1 MMWKMSNK
9 KRKMAFLTA
18 LIGSLMAGSSVGA
31 ANLMATIPSD
41 YANSQMGGVTGSR
54 VTTKVDAAPVVG
66 AVKNLNR
73 DPATFSVMLDG
84 ESKIFLRQYVYGV
97 TDLKGS
103 ILMDADGDW
112 ASGANPTG
120 VIKAVPNAHAV
131 TGFGN
136 TIYATGYDQGQVG
149 IAHIVDNQ
157 IAEDTT
163 KTVDLKKDIK
173 EKTGDIDAKAYDTYT
188 DTNGSIQTTTVH
200 GEGLLVKDGYLYVA
214 ASVNLKGGYDNYDN
228 GYLMQYKINSD
239 GGLSY
244 NGYARIGKNT
254 DQVKLNNYN
263 HLILS
268 TSIGGYQNYG
278 FGNKETSLD
287 YVNINGNNIGNL
299 HDKKSIILP
308 EQVKNDGYDFRD
320 MKVLP
325 DGTVYVM
332 KYTLSDVGGDNK
344 SGFTGRVYQ
353 TTMANLMS
361 KNPDDWN
368 IVLAGT
374 VGEDGGWFGRL
385 NAEYYTKR
393 LWVEW
398 GNNLYVYEDGDTK
411 PTHQWETK
419 DFSTDK
425 QFYQFNSVTM
435 LPTDQVWGSLAKLT
449 TYRPEGF
456 TASSETKITLENADA
471 KIGTVTRKAG
481 ITGTSADQTAFS
493 DVISDDGTY
502 SFTKDEV
509 LSINLGKEGDH
520 ATNAAA
526 VIQAKDGKDITID
539 ASGHTL
545 QLASKNYIASPV
557 GIYAGNGKNV
567 TITADKVDVV
577 TSGYSSGNSLTN
589 AIWNDGGKNTAS
601 QITVNGDVNISMSD
615 GYGGN
620 GVAIQ
625 KSFRWGENSQESKAS
640 SAITIHGNLKIAGED
655 SATWGIPVNQ
665 ENVLSRFNNAGI
677 LTNIEKSKVTV
688 TGDVDMAVYGN
699 GITTNAVG
707 SEVSIGGGHITVPQ
721 GTKYGYYTLGAYA
734 GTINVNMNKA
744 GSAAGTHDVQ
754 LDGDVF
760 ALKSTGTIN
769 LRLATKNSY
778 LHGIIDNGG
787 KVNMWLQNGAVWTNE
802 AKNTRYKQDDE
813 DVGNNEVSRVTYLH
827 GGTKSG
833 TGDTAGVIIQTANSK
848 SLTIDKFSGAAKVLY
863 SHDSTTPT
871 KILGGDVN
879 IGSAIR
885 GSEIVLRTDYDDN
898 MQSDAVKNQVLNALA
913 EKLYYKNAVNGE
925 TFLSGKVEIAE
936 GLTASS
942 VAKYTG
948 NIAFNQTNGQGSFA
962 GSGETPEPPAEQSKT
977 LFTSS
982 MTGGDDKEYKDDHV
996 WQDQVYTFTKDKT
1009 TVQVEGGAAVDAVK
1023 DVTIT
1028 ADGNELDLT
1037 GGEAGIRAAAGKTV
1051 DITAGTLKV
1060 NGRTGIDAAGTVT
1073 LKGKSEITG
1082 TEKAVNVQKGGS
1094 VTLGTSTIS
1103 GDVENS
1109 GHLTLDAV
1117 TTVSGSIANAGVL
1130 AVNGE
1135 THAKDLTTTGTMT
1148 VGTDGVLAAD
1158 NINVN
1163 GGTFT
1168 ANGSVSSTV
1177 KADKGGKAIL
1187 KGKKTVLKGLV
1198 SGDHSNIEAT
1208 LSGKDSAL
1216 NGSLDGAGSVTL
1228 SLADQA
1234 NWTGNAD
1241 GNGAYAVTVGKDSTW
1256 TGSSAG
1262 NNTSLTLGGTWN
1274 NRGTSSLKQM
1284 AGNGGVIDMTDAK
1297 AGTVTIQNYGGSST
1311 YIYKHD
1317 TTKPADA
1324 NSGYAILGGD
1334 VKISHADKGS
1344 EITLLTDRTGLDFAS
1359 TKADGK
1365 NLISGTLNALAGK
1378 LYYTGYADGNL
1389 SGTVKIAEGLTASS
1403 ASLRSETITFSTAD
1417 TGTKKAGQGFYDYTP
1432 ATDEKPHE
1440 TGPIVK
1446 SENIDETRVGDVNG
1460 IVSINVTEAQDSVAS
1475 SAPSAMYVAG
1485 DAVSP
1490 LVVDLQGHTLK
1501 LNANNQTAN
1510 YVSTVYVDDNKSMEI
1525 KDSKGNGVLKVSAG
1539 LDADGNTDTK
1549 AKYVYGI
1556 RVGEGGSL
1564 TADTD
1569 VEIDGVKSNSSSRA
1583 FGVYAYSEGNVVFEK
1598 DLTIKNVQTANKVGP
1613 YTAGIYAD
1621 ASSSAKSPINI
1632 TVKGNL
1638 NIENVL
1644 GSAIR
1649 ALNTSTISTAGATIK
1664 AADMSNGTDKSQY
1677 YALQANK
1684 GTINLNTGEG
1694 ITAGVLDV
1702 TGDMKVTDNKASVIN
1717 VNMTKGSQWTGA
1729 VSNISSST
1737 YNAPAGQFNL
1747 TMAEGSAW
1755 KHETGRS
1762 ADTLNTTF
1770 AGSNVSKLDGSGVIY
1785 QNSDKGI
1792 TVYNYSGDTTVVY
1805 GHDASDPLIINGGDF
1820 TIKAAAAGSKIT
1832 LVTDSQGIT
1841 GGFEA
1846 SDTAAEKNHVKEVLN
1861 KLANKLFYTGYKDA
1875 TLFGVVKIADGLT
1888 ASSVKASGDVTFSDG
1903 TNGTKKKGQGFYA
1916 YTPEQEKPN
1925 YKTGAITK
1933 SEDISLSR
1941 ELDESGVAHVSVTE
1955 SNAGGDKFAS
1965 ALYAGEST
1973 SPSSPMTVKM
1983 SGKGL
1988 ALNVAQSSGQA
1999 AAIYAGANT
2008 YIKVVNPSADQK
2020 LAITANNTDTRGAHG
2035 IYADG
2040 NAHLNISGPV
2050 EITDIV
2056 TKGDAATGINIQG
2069 KQSEITI
2076 DGPLTISNVKGLKE
2090 RGAGMNASGIQVTGD
2105 SSTVT
2110 VSGPVDISGVR
2121 GSGIKLAGKDTKVS
2135 VGGGTIT
2142 AAEDSD
2148 HSHNFYAVRVDK
2160 GTLDINMKDG
2170 AAGDTTTKITG
2181 DMYATG
2187 QYGKKVVE
2195 YTGGELID
2203 WKDAGILN
2211 VALTDKDSFW
2221 KGVAAYDQYND
2232 NYGTGGNTAHDIGQF
2247 NLYLQN
2253 GATWTNEQQSHV
2265 TTTTIASKNPVWEGS
2280 TLATLH
2286 GGKDADHAGLI
2297 YQKDNNPISVVNYS
2311 GHTTVFYEHDAA
2323 DPTKIIGGNFN
2334 ITNAA
2339 EGSAITFITDN
2350 KGITSGFADDDSAD
2364 AKDKVANVLN
2374 NLAGK
2379 LFYKNYTDG
2388 HLSGVVKIAEGL
2400 TASSRA
2406 LKTGDISFST
2416 DATGTKTP
2424 GQGYYEY
2431 KTSKPGSQTAKE
2443 FTAAITGDASVDTA
2457 YADKGVLK
2465 DDGTYVFTADSTT
2478 ITPEKHLIAGGPW
2491 LPQISAAIS
2500 GSDEKH
2506 NVTMD
2511 MNGNKLTVDT
2521 TTDTHTT
2528 GIAAIGKGVVNIKN
2542 AGAMSVSATSTKGG
2556 QIGALF
2562 VNGGGTIQIHN
2573 AGADNV
2579 LTLRAKSTA
2588 PANAAVIKSMNGVS
2602 GVMSSITVDG
2612 LVDILAEK
2620 SGGSGA
2626 NEAISAVASKVE
2638 VGGGVIKAI
2647 NGAEYAIRA
2656 YGEFNSKNRGQVNVN
2671 VKKDAKGAV
2680 IGAGSNTVQLEGN
2693 VYLGGGMDNAGAS
2706 ADVSLGLNT
2715 KDSFWKGDVSNA
2727 NGSNAGIVN
2736 LYMGSGAS
2744 WTGNNLSGNT
2754 VNADLD
2760 NATWTGYSSG
2770 NAMHLKLDN
2779 SIWNVNG
2786 ASKIASFSGNKGS
2799 IFVAS
2804 DAGNISVG
2812 DYSGN
2817 TTVIY
2822 NHDADHPTNILG
2834 GNFTIGQ
2841 ANTGSHITLI
2851 TDNQGITKGFTA
2863 QDKAED
2869 QNTVN
2874 EVLNKLAQKLFY
2886 TANDGKLAGTV
2897 KIAEGLTASSKA
2909 LKTGNIS
2916 FSTDA
2921 TGTKTPGQGFYEYT
2935 AKDDSVITD
2944 PITGNLDKKYENLG
2958 IETEKGIYNFTQDTV
2973 IDVTKGDYSSNL
2985 SAIESS
2991 GGPITINA
2999 DGKNLDVSY
3008 HVLKGSN
3015 VARAVATGLRTG
3027 IKDVTI
3033 KAKSLKLS
3041 TDTTGF
3047 RAQGVYATGGKIT
3060 IDADTTISTSA
3071 QTESNGIYSGNGG
3084 TVTMSGNLTIQKDSK
3099 AANYIALK
3107 SDDNGVINVNMKDGK
3122 VGAGIVKIDGDVY
3135 TKSAETY
3142 DYWEDETTSTS
3153 STVNLA
3159 LQGKDSS
3166 WNGRSLYEV
3175 TSGDDST
3182 SYGTFNLWLTDGAT
3196 WTNEKNGKE
3205 VPSGFTGS
3213 HVTKLTGGSDAA
3225 HAGNI
3230 FQNDT
3235 KKITIDNYSGNTNI
3249 YYAHTGNGEA
3259 ASDYAAG
3266 DTIIKHAEKDSVVS
3280 LITDNSGVNMNSADS
3295 IVNVLN
3301 SLAGKLTYSNFTK
3314 NENNLTGYVK
3324 IADGLTSSSAAMY
3337 TGDMAFSKKD
3347 GKGSLKD
3354 EDSIRPDLPAP
3365 DHQIKNEFTT
3375 TLTGVKSKDKE
3386 YYKAGVIKGEGLYQ
3400 FTQNSSITTTNA
3412 HGADMNQ
3419 ATTIDAKG
3427 KTLTFNTDL
3436 TYGTTVH
3443 AIGANSTDG
3452 VTINAGKLV
3461 LNAHSTNGR
3470 IEGINVGQGALTI
3483 NGNTEM
3489 NIKGVGYTLG
3499 LYAAGDSALTFNG
3512 NVTAMGD
3519 ETSEWGLTAK
3529 NGAWGYY
3536 RCSLVYSDS
3545 NYGLQKGPKVTI
3557 NGDVN
3562 AKIDGNC
3569 LFAKGGHAKLT
3580 INGGGNIEINK
3591 DNEHTYY
3598 AMIAECG
3605 TTSMN
3610 VNLDE
3615 NYDAVS
3621 ARDNKLVLKGN
3632 ISASTGAI
3640 SAHETELYTK
3650 VNLGLATADSVWTGV
3665 AHNRFNDDGNSAY
3678 SSDKKFYG
3686 AINVFLQN
3694 GATWNNEKWG
3704 ATYKPW
3710 GSSGFAGSHVAK
3722 FVGGSDVAHAG
3733 NIFQKDANSLT
3744 IDNYSGNTN
3753 IFYAHT
3759 GNGEAADN
3767 YAAGDTVIK
3776 HAAEGSVVSMITD
3789 NTGVAMD
3796 NEYSVANV
3804 LNALAGK
3811 LTYSNFVTGEK
3822 NLTGYVKIAE
3832 GLTASSAA
3840 MQTGNIAFNADT
3852 GKGSLENGSMKP
3864 GFTYPETQKPE
3875 ATEKNQG
3882 ITGDAKTDYQYK
3894 KDGILKEDGSYVF
3907 TQNPTKIEVESGAAV
3922 DATENN
3928 INIDSTQ
3935 AKLELKGETGIH
3947 ANGADVTV
3955 NGNTSISGKVG
3966 IDAANGN
3973 VTLNGSTDI
3982 VGTDAAINA
3991 GEGGNVDI
3999 NTNNSALNIKGDINA
4014 DGGSIIVASG
4024 KATGVIAGDV
4034 SASNGGSVE
4043 ISLNDAKSSLTG
4055 SYRVDDSSSIVMNI
4069 ANGATWN
4076 LTDDEDDAEG
4086 MSLFRMAKAPA
4097 AAPAAG
4103 LNVNGG
4109 ATKAETGYIDMTKR
4123 TQKLDIANFSGWETI
4138 IYGHENA
4145 GDKDEDYKSGNTI
4158 INKAAK
4164 DSGVILSTDNSGI
4177 NMDDKAAVEATL
4189 KALAHKLTYTDHEE
4203 NGSNLT
4209 GKVQIADGL
4218 TASSASKYLGNMRWD
4233 ENGKGQY
4240 VDGSIQWEPTIE
4252 KGEYETFVMKGARSA
4267 VTTSFHSWRDN
4278 MQDTY
4283 TGADLADEDGI
4294 FAKALGGKT
4303 SSDVSGLKDSNS
4315 YWGAQVGY
4323 DKALANGWHTGVA
4336 FDYRDGDS
4344 DYLLGGK
4351 GDNKLYSFGVYGVKK
4366 MEDGSYFRVAAKA
4379 GRVENEYDVYTE
4391 LRNKLHADYK
4401 ANAYGLTA
4409 EYGKTFGS
4417 EMSYITPKVQLTWS
4431 RVGSKDY
4438 TGSANNGATMNIY
4451 QDSYDSL
4458 VGRLGFEAGMKKAH
4472 GSLHA
4477 GLYLA
4482 HEFNG
4487 DIDTRY
4493 FAKDGG
4499 WKSTSFDGDDTWAEL
4514 VLGGEYRLGGNS
4526 QLYAD
4531 FARDLGGDFQRK
4543 WKLNAGIRL
4552 RF

>member
-481 ITGTSADQTAFS
+481 ITGTSADHKAFS
-493 DVISDDGTY
+493 DVTSDDGTY

-601 QITVNGDVNISMSD
+601 QITVNGDVNISMSG

-625 KSFRWGENSQESKAS
+625 KSFRWGENSQESTVS

-721 GTKYGYYTLGAYA
+721 GTKYGYYTLGAYV
-734 GTINVNMNKA
+734 GTINVNMNEA

-769 LRLATKNSY
+769 LGLTTKNSY
-778 LHGIIDNGG
+778 LNGIIDNGG

-813 DVGNNEVSRVTYLH
+813 DVGNNEISRVTFLH

-833 TGDTAGVIIQTANSK
+833 TGDTAGVIIQTENSK

-863 SHDSTTPT
+863 SHDSNTPT

-925 TFLSGKVEIAE
+925 KFLSGKVEIAE

-948 NIAFNQTNGQGSFA
+948 NIAFNQTDGQGSFA

-982 MTGGDDKEYKDDHV
+982 ITGGDDKEYKDDHV

-1060 NGRTGIDAAGTVT
+1060 NGKTGIDVAGTVT

-1109 GHLTLDAV
+1109 GHLTLDAA

-1198 SGDHSNIEAT
+1198 SGDHSNIEAI

-1234 NWTGNAD
+1234 NWTGNAV
-1241 GNGAYAVTVGKDSTW
+1241 GNGAYAVTIGKDSTW

-1344 EITLLTDRTGLDFAS
+1344 EITLLTNRAGLDFDS
-1359 TKADGK
+1359 DKADEK

-1403 ASLRSETITFSTAD
+1403 TSLRSKTITFSTAD

-1432 ATDEKPHE
+1432 EEDTKTYE
-1440 TGPIVK
+1440 TGAIKK
-1446 SENIDETRVGDVNG
+1446 SENIGETRESDVNG
-1460 IVSINVTEAQDSVAS
+1460 LVSVKVTDAQTGVPNG
-1475 SAPSAMYVAG
+1475 APSALYASSDLV
-1485 DAVSP
+1485 DS
-1490 LVVDLQGHTLK
+1490 LVVDLQGHALQLSTGGD
-1501 LNANNQTAN
+1501 ANK
-1510 YVSTVYVDDNKSMEI
+1510 YLSTVYVAGGKTIQI
-1525 KDSKGNGVLKVSAG
+1525 KDSSGSGSVKISAG
-1539 LDADGNTDTK
+1539 VGNDGNADNKTNYT
-1549 AKYVYGI
+1549 YGI
-1556 RVGEGGSL
+1556 QVSSEGSL
-1564 TADTD
+1564 ISDAN
-1569 VEIDGVKSNSSSRA
+1569 VEVDGVKSNGSSKAYGIYVNRSGQVA
-1583 FGVYAYSEGNVVFEK
+1583 FNK
-1598 DLTIKNVQTANKVGP
+1598 DLTIKGVQNANKVGP
-1613 YTAGIYAD
+1613 NTAGIYLD
-1621 ASSSAKSPINI
+1621 SSANMTIH
-1632 TVKGNL
+1632 GNMD
-1638 NIENVL
+1638 IENVA
-1644 GSAIR
+1644 GYSIR
-1649 ALNTSTISTAGATIK
+1649 VMSGATLTTSGGVIK
-1664 AADMSNGTDKSQY
+1664 AMDMANGTANSNY
-1677 YALQANK
+1677 YALFANK

-1729 VSNISSST
+1729 VSNIPGST

-1747 TMAEGSAW
+1747 TMAEGSVW
-1755 KHETGRS
+1755 NHETGRS
-1762 ADTLNTTF
+1762 VDTLKTTF

-1805 GHDASDPLIINGGDF
+1805 GHDANDPLTINGGDF
-1820 TIKAAAAGSKIT
+1820 TIKAAAADSKIT

-1841 GGFEA
+1841 GGFA
-1846 SDTAAEKNHVKEVLN
+1846 DGDTAAEKNHVKEVLN

-1875 TLFGVVKIADGLT
+1875 NLSGVVKIADGLT
-1888 ASSVKASGDVTFSDG
+1888 ASSVSATVKASGDVTFSDG
-1903 TNGTKKKGQGFYA
+1903 TNGTKKAGQGFYA

-1941 ELDESGVAHVSVTE
+1941 ELDESGVAHVTVTE
-1955 SNAGGDKFAS
+1955 SNAGNNKFAS

-1988 ALNVAQSSGQA
+1988 ALHASQSNGQA

-2008 YIKVVNPSADQK
+2008 YIKVINPSADQK
-2020 LAITANNTDTRGAHG
+2020 LTITANNTDTRASHG
-2035 IYADG
+2035 IYALG

-2050 EITDIV
+2050 EITDVI

-2069 KQSEITI
+2069 QQSEITI
-2076 DGPLTISNVKGLKE
+2076 DGPLTISNVKGLRE
-2090 RGAGMNASGIQVTGD
+2090 RGAGMSASGIQVTGD

-2110 VSGPVDISGVR
+2110 VTGPVDISGVR
-2121 GSGIKLAGKDTKVS
+2121 GSGIKLTGKDTKVS

-2148 HSHNFYAVRVDK
+2148 KSHNFYAVRVDK

-2195 YTGGELID
+2195 YSGGELID
-2203 WKDAGILN
+2203 WNDAGILN

-2232 NYGTGGNTAHDIGQF
+2232 DYGAGGNTTHDIGQF

-2265 TTTTIASKNPVWEGS
+2265 TTTTIASKNPVWTGS

-2286 GGKDADHAGLI
+2286 GGKDADNAGLI

-2311 GHTTVFYEHDAA
+2311 GHTTVFYEHDAN
-2323 DPTKIIGGNFN
+2323 DPTKMIGGSFN

-2350 KGITSGFADDDSAD
+2350 KGITSGFADGDSAD

-2400 TASSRA
+2400 TASSAA

-2416 DATGTKTP
+2416 EDTGTFTP
-2424 GQGYYEY
+2424 GQGYYDY
-2431 KTSKPGSQTAKE
+2431 KTSKPGSQITKE
-2443 FTAAITGDASVDTA
+2443 FTTAITGDAAADTV
-2457 YADKGVLK
+2457 YVEKGVLK

-2478 ITPEKHLIAGGPW
+2478 ITPEKHLIAGGAW

-2528 GIAAIGKGVVNIKN
+2528 GIAAIGKGVVNIDH
-2542 AGAMSVSATSTKGG
+2542 AGAMSVSAASTKGG
-2556 QIGALF
+2556 QTGALF
-2562 VNGGGTIQIHN
+2562 VNAGGTINIHN

-2656 YGEFNSKNRGQVNVN
+2656 YGEFASKNRGQVNVN
-2671 VKKDAKGAV
+2671 VKKDAKGAI

-2693 VYLGGGMDNAGAS
+2693 VYLGGGMDNAGAN

-2754 VNADLD
+2754 VNANLD
-2760 NATWTGYSSG
+2760 NATWTGYSNG

-2779 SIWNVNG
+2779 SIWHVNG

-2804 DAGNISVG
+2804 DAGDISVG

-2817 TTVIY
+2817 ATVIY

-2851 TDNQGITKGFTA
+2851 TDNQGITKGFNA
-2863 QDKAED
+2863 YDKAED

-2909 LKTGNIS
+2909 LKTGKIS

-2935 AKDDSVITD
+2935 VKDDSVITD

-2999 DGKNLDVSY
+2999 KGQDLDVAY

-3015 VARAVATGLRTG
+3015 VARAVATGLSYG
-3027 IKDVTI
+3027 KSKDVTI
-3033 KAKSLKLS
+3033 TAKNLKLS

-3122 VGAGIVKIDGDVY
+3122 EGAGIVKIDGDVY
-3135 TKSAETY
+3135 TKSAESY
-3142 DYWEDETTSTS
+3142 DYWEEETTSTS

-3235 KKITIDNYSGNTNI
+3235 KKITIDNYSGYANI
-3249 YYAHTGNGEA
+3249 YYAHEGNGEA
-3259 ASDYAAG
+3259 AENYKAG
-3266 DTIIKHAEKDSVVS
+3266 DTIITKAAAGSQIS
-3280 LITDNSGVNMNSADS
+3280 LITDN
-3295 IVNVLN
+3295 
-3301 SLAGKLTYSNFTK
+3301 
-3314 NENNLTGYVK
+3314 
-3324 IADGLTSSSAAMY
+3324 
-3337 TGDMAFSKKD
+3337 
-3347 GKGSLKD
+3347 
-3354 EDSIRPDLPAP
+3354 
-3365 DHQIKNEFTT
+3365 
-3375 TLTGVKSKDKE
+3375 
-3386 YYKAGVIKGEGLYQ
+3386 
-3400 FTQNSSITTTNA
+3400 TN
-3412 HGADMNQ
+3412 
-3419 ATTIDAKG
+3419 
-3427 KTLTFNTDL
+3427 
-3436 TYGTTVH
+3436 
-3443 AIGANSTDG
+3443 
-3452 VTINAGKLV
+3452 
-3461 LNAHSTNGR
+3461 
-3470 IEGINVGQGALTI
+3470 
-3483 NGNTEM
+3483 
-3489 NIKGVGYTLG
+3489 
-3499 LYAAGDSALTFNG
+3499 
-3512 NVTAMGD
+3512 
-3519 ETSEWGLTAK
+3519 
-3529 NGAWGYY
+3529 
-3536 RCSLVYSDS
+3536 
-3545 NYGLQKGPKVTI
+3545 
-3557 NGDVN
+3557 
-3562 AKIDGNC
+3562 
-3569 LFAKGGHAKLT
+3569 
-3580 INGGGNIEINK
+3580 
-3591 DNEHTYY
+3591 
-3598 AMIAECG
+3598 
-3605 TTSMN
+3605 
-3610 VNLDE
+3610 
-3615 NYDAVS
+3615 
-3621 ARDNKLVLKGN
+3621 
-3632 ISASTGAI
+3632 
-3640 SAHETELYTK
+3640 
-3650 VNLGLATADSVWTGV
+3650 
-3665 AHNRFNDDGNSAY
+3665 
-3678 SSDKKFYG
+3678 
-3686 AINVFLQN
+3686 
-3694 GATWNNEKWG
+3694 
-3704 ATYKPW
+3704 
-3710 GSSGFAGSHVAK
+3710 
-3722 FVGGSDVAHAG
+3722 
-3733 NIFQKDANSLT
+3733 
-3744 IDNYSGNTN
+3744 
-3753 IFYAHT
+3753 
-3759 GNGEAADN
+3759 
-3767 YAAGDTVIK
+3767 
-3776 HAAEGSVVSMITD
+3776 
-3789 NTGVAMD
+3789 VAMD

-3811 LTYSNFVTGEK
+3811 LTYSAYAKGEK
-3822 NLTGYVKIAE
+3822 HLTGYVKIAD
-3832 GLTASSAA
+3832 GLTASSKAL
-3840 MQTGNIAFNADT
+3840 QTGNIAFSDKD
-3852 GKGSLENGSMKP
+3852 GKGSLAEGTVTP
-3864 GFTYPETQKPE
+3864 GVTYPEEQVKDSYTQ
-3875 ATEKNQG
+3875 AITG
-3882 ITGDAKTDYQYK
+3882 ITKDDYIYK
-3894 KDGILKEDGSYVF
+3894 QNGVLKEEGKYTF
-3907 TQNPTKIEVESGAAV
+3907 TKDPTKIMVEKGSAI
-3922 DATENN
+3922 DAKADIT
-3928 INIDSTQ
+3928 IDTSK
-3935 AKLELKGETGIH
+3935 AKLEL
-3947 ANGADVTV
+3947 
-3955 NGNTSISGKVG
+3955 SGKDAG
-3966 IDAANGN
+3966 IKADGHQVSITGSTVITGKDAISVSNGGK
-3973 VTLNGSTDI
+3973 VTLNGMTDI
-3982 VGTDAAINA
+3982 KAA
-3991 GEGGNVDI
+3991 GEDGTAISVADKDSEVAITGNAAASITGAVYVAGGNLTV
-3999 NTNNSALNIKGDINA
+3999 NTGATMTGDVVI
-4014 DGGSIIVASG
+4014 DGGKADITLGDKASTL
-4024 KATGVIAGDV
+4024 TGDLSV
-4034 SASNGGSVE
+4034 SKGGQLTLNVTNG
-4043 ISLNDAKSSLTG
+4043 AKVTG
-4055 SYRVDDSSSIVMNI
+4055 SYAASAGTLTMNVKDGGYWI
-4069 ANGATWN
+4069 
-4076 LTDDEDDAEG
+4076 LKDAENTT
-4086 MSLFRMAKAPA
+4086 SLYATSLADEA
-4097 AAPAAG
+4097 GDTNAPAAG
-4103 LNVNGG
+4103 KLIVNGG
-4109 ATKAETGYIDMTKR
+4109 SDKAHTGYIDMTKR
-4123 TQKLDIANFSGWETI
+4123 TQALDIANFSGHGTFIME
-4138 IYGHENA
+4138 H
-4145 GDKDEDYKSGNTI
+4145 KDDGTFTSGNVNI
-4158 INKAAK
+4158 AKAETG
-4164 DSGVILSTDNSGI
+4164 SGLTLYTANNGI
-4177 NMDDKAAVEATL
+4177 QMTDKAAVTKILE
-4189 KALAHKLTYTDHEE
+4189 ALAKKAIYTEGND
-4203 NGSNLT
+4203 NLT
-4209 GKVQIADGL
+4209 GEVKIGEGL
-4218 TASSASKYLGNMRWD
+4218 TSSSAKTGSISFKNETGTGDL
-4233 ENGKGQY
+4233 

-4252 KGEYETFVMKGARSA
+4252 EGDYETFVMKGARSA

-4315 YWGAQVGY
+4315 YWGAQIGY

-4401 ANAYGLTA
+4401 ASAYGLTA

-4514 VLGGEYRLGGNS
+4514 VLGGEYRLGRNS

>member
-481 ITGTSADQTAFS
+481 ITGTSADHKAFS
-493 DVISDDGTY
+493 DVTSDDGTY

-601 QITVNGDVNISMSD
+601 QITVNGDVNISMSG

-625 KSFRWGENSQESKAS
+625 KSFRWGENSQESTVS

-721 GTKYGYYTLGAYA
+721 GTKYGYYTLGAYV
-734 GTINVNMNKA
+734 GTINVNMNEA

-769 LRLATKNSY
+769 LGLTTKNSY
-778 LHGIIDNGG
+778 LNGIIDNGG

-813 DVGNNEVSRVTYLH
+813 DVGNNEISRVTFLH

-833 TGDTAGVIIQTANSK
+833 TGDTAGVIIQTENSK

-863 SHDSTTPT
+863 SHDSNTPT

-925 TFLSGKVEIAE
+925 KFLSGKVEIAE

-948 NIAFNQTNGQGSFA
+948 NIAFNQTDGQGSFA

-982 MTGGDDKEYKDDHV
+982 ITGGDDKEYKDDHV

-1060 NGRTGIDAAGTVT
+1060 NGKTGIDVAGTVT

-1109 GHLTLDAV
+1109 GHLTLDAA

-1198 SGDHSNIEAT
+1198 SGDHSSIEAT

-1234 NWTGNAD
+1234 NWTGNAV
-1241 GNGAYAVTVGKDSTW
+1241 GNGAYAVTIGKDSTW

-1334 VKISHADKGS
+1334 VKISQADKGS
-1344 EITLLTDRTGLDFAS
+1344 EITLLTDRAGLDFAS
-1359 TKADGK
+1359 TKADEK

-1417 TGTKKAGQGFYDYTP
+1417 TGTKKAGQGFYAYTP
-1432 ATDEKPHE
+1432 EEDTKTYE
-1440 TGPIVK
+1440 TGAIKK
-1446 SENIDETRVGDVNG
+1446 SENIGETRESDVNG
-1460 IVSINVTEAQDSVAS
+1460 LVSVKVTDAQTGVANG
-1475 SAPSAMYVAG
+1475 APSALYASSDLV
-1485 DAVSP
+1485 DS
-1490 LVVDLQGHTLK
+1490 LVVDLQGHALQLSTGGD
-1501 LNANNQTAN
+1501 ANK
-1510 YVSTVYVDDNKSMEI
+1510 YLSTVYVAGGKTIQI
-1525 KDSKGNGVLKVSAG
+1525 KDSSGNGAVKISAG
-1539 LDADGNTDTK
+1539 VGNDGNADNKTNYT
-1549 AKYVYGI
+1549 YGI
-1556 RVGEGGSL
+1556 QVSSEGSL
-1564 TADTD
+1564 ISDAN
-1569 VEIDGVKSNSSSRA
+1569 VEVDGVKSNGSSRA
-1583 FGVYAYSEGNVVFEK
+1583 YGVYVNRSGQVAFNK
-1598 DLTIKNVQTANKVGP
+1598 DLTIKGVQNANKVGP
-1613 YTAGIYAD
+1613 NTAGIYLD
-1621 ASSSAKSPINI
+1621 SSANMTIH
-1632 TVKGNL
+1632 GNMD
-1638 NIENVL
+1638 IENVA
-1644 GSAIR
+1644 GYSIR
-1649 ALNTSTISTAGATIK
+1649 VMSGATLTTSGGVIK
-1664 AADMSNGTDKSQY
+1664 AMDMANGTANSNY
-1677 YALQANK
+1677 YALFANK

-1694 ITAGVLDV
+1694 IIAGVLDV

-1729 VSNISSST
+1729 VSNIPGST

-1747 TMAEGSAW
+1747 TMAEGSVW
-1755 KHETGRS
+1755 NHETGRS
-1762 ADTLNTTF
+1762 VDTLKTTF

-1805 GHDASDPLIINGGDF
+1805 GHDAKDPLTINGGDF
-1820 TIKAAAAGSKIT
+1820 TIKAAAADSKIT

-1841 GGFEA
+1841 GGFA
-1846 SDTAAEKNHVKEVLN
+1846 DGDTAAEKNRVKEVLN

-1875 TLFGVVKIADGLT
+1875 NLSGVVKIADGLT
-1888 ASSVKASGDVTFSDG
+1888 ASSVSAIVKASGDVTFSDG
-1903 TNGTKKKGQGFYA
+1903 TNGTKKAGQGFYA

-1941 ELDESGVAHVSVTE
+1941 ELDESGVAHVAVTE
-1955 SNAGGDKFAS
+1955 SNVTSNFAS

-1973 SPSSPMTVKM
+1973 DPSSPMTVKM

-1988 ALNVAQSSGQA
+1988 ALNAAQSSGQA

-2020 LAITANNTDTRGAHG
+2020 LAITANNTDTRASHG
-2035 IYADG
+2035 IYALG

-2050 EITDIV
+2050 EITDVI
-2056 TKGDAATGINIQG
+2056 TQGDAATGINIHGQ
-2069 KQSEITI
+2069 QSEITI
-2076 DGPLTISNVKGLKE
+2076 DGPLTISNVKGLRE
-2090 RGAGMNASGIQVTGD
+2090 RGAGMSASGILVTGD

-2121 GSGIKLAGKDTKVS
+2121 GSGIKLVGADTKVS

-2160 GTLDINMKDG
+2160 GALDINMKDG

-2203 WKDAGILN
+2203 WNDAGILN

-2221 KGVAAYDQYND
+2221 KGVAAYDQYNSD
-2232 NYGTGGNTAHDIGQF
+2232 YGAGGNTTHDIGQF

-2253 GATWTNEQQSHV
+2253 GAAWTNEQQSHV
-2265 TTTTIASKNPVWEGS
+2265 TTTTVSKAEWGGS

-2286 GGKDADHAGLI
+2286 GGKDADNAGLI
-2297 YQKDNNPISVVNYS
+2297 YQKNTNPISVVNYS
-2311 GHTTVFYEHDAA
+2311 GHTTVFYEHDAN
-2323 DPTKIIGGNFN
+2323 DPTKMIGGSFH

-2350 KGITSGFADDDSAD
+2350 KGIASGFAEGDSAD
-2364 AKDKVANVLN
+2364 AKDQVARVLN

-2400 TASSRA
+2400 TASSAA

-2416 DATGTKTP
+2416 EATGTLTP
-2424 GQGYYEY
+2424 GQGYYDY
-2431 KTSKPGSQTAKE
+2431 KTSKPGSQITKE
-2443 FTAAITGDASVDTA
+2443 FTTAITGDAAADTV
-2457 YADKGVLK
+2457 YIEKGVLK

-2478 ITPEKHLIAGGPW
+2478 ITPEKHLIAGGAYV
-2491 LPQISAAIS
+2491 PQISAAIS

-2528 GIAAIGKGVVNIKN
+2528 GIAAIGKGVVNINN

-2556 QIGALF
+2556 QTGALF
-2562 VNGGGTIQIHN
+2562 VNAGGTINIHN
-2573 AGADNV
+2573 AGADHV

-2602 GVMSSITVDG
+2602 GVMSAITVDG

-2638 VGGGVIKAI
+2638 IGGGVIKAI

-2656 YGEFNSKNRGQVNVN
+2656 YGEFASKNRGQVNVN
-2671 VKKDAKGAV
+2671 VKKDDKGAI

-2693 VYLGGGMDNAGAS
+2693 VYLGGGMDNAGAN

-2715 KDSFWKGDVSNA
+2715 KDSFWKGNVSNA
-2727 NGSNAGIVN
+2727 NGSSAGIVN
-2736 LYMGSGAS
+2736 LYMGSGAT

-2754 VNADLD
+2754 VNANLD
-2760 NATWTGYSSG
+2760 NATWTGYSNG

-2786 ASKIASFSGNKGS
+2786 ASKLASFSGNKGS

-2804 DAGNISVG
+2804 DAGDISVA

-2822 NHDADHPTNILG
+2822 NHDADNPTNILG
-2834 GNFTIGQ
+2834 GSFTIGQ
-2841 ANTGSHITLI
+2841 AKNGSAITLI

-2863 QDKAED
+2863 KDKAED

-2909 LKTGNIS
+2909 LKTGDIS

-2935 AKDDSVITD
+2935 VKDDSVITD

-2991 GGPITINA
+2991 GGPITIHA

-3015 VARAVATGLRTG
+3015 VARAVATGLSSG
-3027 IKDVTI
+3027 KSKDVTI
-3033 KAKSLKLS
+3033 TAKSLKLS

-3047 RAQGVYATGGKIT
+3047 YAQGVYATGGKIT

-3122 VGAGIVKIDGDVY
+3122 EGAGIVKIDGDVY

-3142 DYWEDETTSTS
+3142 DYWEEETTSTS

-3205 VPSGFTGS
+3205 VPSGFAGS

-3230 FQNDT
+3230 FQNDKNT
-3235 KKITIDNYSGNTNI
+3235 LTIDNYSGNTNI
-3249 YYAHTGNGEA
+3249 FYAHTGNGEA

-3354 EDSIRPDLPAP
+3354 EDNIRPDLPAP
-3365 DHQIKNEFTT
+3365 DQQIKNEFTT

-3632 ISASTGAI
+3632 IGASTGAI

-3733 NIFQKDANSLT
+3733 NIFQNDQNTLT

-3753 IFYAHT
+3753 IYYAHT
-3759 GNGEAADN
+3759 GNGEAASD
-3767 YAAGDTVIK
+3767 YVAGDTIIRS
-3776 HAAEGSVVSMITD
+3776 AAEGSAVSLITD
-3789 NTGVAMD
+3789 NSGIAMD

-3811 LTYSNFVTGEK
+3811 LTYSSFVTGEK
-3822 NLTGYVKIAE
+3822 NLTGNVKIAD

-3840 MQTGNIAFNADT
+3840 KQTGNIAFNADT

-3922 DATENN
+3922 DATDKD
-3928 INIDSTQ
+3928 INIDTTK
-3935 AKLELKGETGIH
+3935 AKLELKGETGIKADG
-3947 ANGADVTV
+3947 ANVAVKGSTE
-3955 NGNTSISGKVG
+3955 ISGNVG
-3966 IDAANGN
+3966 IDAVNGN
-3973 VTLNGSTDI
+3973 VTLNGSTVI
-3982 VGTDAAINA
+3982 NGTDAAINA
-3991 GEGGNVDI
+3991 GEGVNVDI

-4014 DGGSIIVASG
+4014 NGGSIIVDSS
-4024 KATGVIAGDV
+4024 KATGVIDGDV

-4076 LTDDEDDAEG
+4076 VTDDGEAVG
-4086 MSLFRMAKAPA
+4086 MSLLRMAKAPA

-4103 LNVNGG
+4103 LTVNGG

-4158 INKAAK
+4158 INKAHK

-4218 TASSASKYLGNMRWD
+4218 TASSASKYLGNMSWD

-4240 VDGSIQWEPTIE
+4240 VVGSIQWEPTIE
-4252 KGEYETFVMKGARSA
+4252 EGDYETFVMKGARSA

-4366 MEDGSYFRVAAKA
+4366 MDNGSYFRVAAKA

-4458 VGRLGFEAGMKKAH
+4458 IGRLGFEAGMKKAH

-4514 VLGGEYRLGGNS
+4514 VLGGEYRLGRNS

>member
-84 ESKIFLRQYVYGV
+84 ESKIFLRQYVYSD
-97 TDLKGS
+97 TELKGN

-120 VIKAVPNAHAV
+120 VIKAVTNAHAV

-136 TIYATGYDQGQVG
+136 TIYATGYDLGQVG
-149 IAHIVDNQ
+149 IAHVVDDQ

-214 ASVNLKGGYDNYDN
+214 ASVNLKVGYDNYDN

-263 HLILS
+263 HLILN
-268 TSIGGYQNYG
+268 TSIGGSQNYG

-287 YVNINGNNIGNL
+287 YVNINGNKIGNL

-332 KYTLSDVGGDNK
+332 KYILSDAGGDNK

-374 VGEDGGWFGRL
+374 VGEGGGWFGRL

-411 PTHQWETK
+411 PTHQWETR
-419 DFSTDK
+419 DFSTNK

-526 VIQAKDGKDITID
+526 VIQAKNGKDITID

-625 KSFRWGENSQESKAS
+625 KSFRWGENSQESKVS
-640 SAITIHGNLKIAGED
+640 SAVTIDGNLKIAGED

-677 LTNIEKSKVTV
+677 LTNIENSKVTV

-734 GTINVNMNKA
+734 GTINVNMNAA
-744 GSAAGTHDVQ
+744 GSAAGTHDVR

-760 ALKSTGTIN
+760 ALKSTGAIN
-769 LRLATKNSY
+769 LGLATKNSY
-778 LHGIIDNGG
+778 LNGIIDNGG

-813 DVGNNEVSRVTYLH
+813 DVGNNEVSRVTFLH

-848 SLTIDKFSGAAKVLY
+848 SLTIDKFSGAVKVLY
-863 SHDSTTPT
+863 SHDSNTPT

-885 GSEIVLRTDYDDN
+885 RSEIVLRTDYDDN

-913 EKLYYKNAVNGE
+913 EKLYYKNAVIGE
-925 TFLSGKVEIAE
+925 KFLSGKVEIAE

-962 GSGETPEPPAEQSKT
+962 GSGETPEPPAEQTKT

-1009 TVQVEGGAAVDAVK
+1009 TVQVEGGAAVDAAK

-1028 ADGNELDLT
+1028 ADGNELDLN

-1051 DITAGTLKV
+1051 DITAGILKV
-1060 NGRTGIDAAGTVT
+1060 NGKTGIDAAGTVT

-1103 GDVENS
+1103 GDVTNG
-1109 GHLTLDAV
+1109 GHLTLDAA
-1117 TTVSGSIANAGVL
+1117 TTVNGNITNAGVL

-1148 VGTDGVLAAD
+1148 VGTDGVLAAE

-1198 SGDHSNIEAT
+1198 SGDQSSIEAT

-1234 NWTGNAD
+1234 NWTGNAV
-1241 GNGAYAVTVGKDSTW
+1241 GNGAYAVTIGKDSTW

-1344 EITLLTDRTGLDFAS
+1344 EITLLTDHTGLDFAS
-1359 TKADGK
+1359 TKADEK
-1365 NLISGTLNALAGK
+1365 NLISATLNALAGK

-1432 ATDEKPHE
+1432 AMDEKPHE

-1460 IVSINVTEAQDSVAS
+1460 VVSINVNEAQTGVAGN
-1475 SAPSAMYVAG
+1475 APSAMYVAG
-1485 DAVSP
+1485 EAASP

-1501 LNANNQTAN
+1501 LNANNQAAN
-1510 YVSTVYVDDNKSMEI
+1510 NVSTVYVDENKSMEI

-1539 LDADGNTDTK
+1539 LGADGNADTK

-1556 RVGEGGSL
+1556 RVGENGSF
-1564 TADTD
+1564 TANTD
-1569 VEIDGVKSNSSSRA
+1569 VEIDGVKSGSTQRA
-1583 FGVYAYSEGNVVFEK
+1583 YGVYVSSKGNVVFEK
-1598 DLTIKNVQTANKVGP
+1598 DLSIKNVQTGNKVGP
-1613 YTAGIYAD
+1613 NTAGIYAD
-1621 ASSSAKSPINI
+1621 SSSSADAPINI

-1664 AADMSNGTDKSQY
+1664 TADMSNGTADSQY

-1729 VSNISSST
+1729 VSNIPGST
-1737 YNAPAGQFNL
+1737 YNAPDGQFNL
-1747 TMAEGSAW
+1747 TMAEGSVW

-1762 ADTLNTTF
+1762 VDTLKTTF

-1805 GHDASDPLIINGGDF
+1805 GHDANDPLTIHGGDF
-1820 TIKAAAAGSKIT
+1820 TIKAAAADSKIT

-1841 GGFEA
+1841 GGFA
-1846 SDTAAEKNHVKEVLN
+1846 DGDTAAEKNHVKEVLN

-1875 TLFGVVKIADGLT
+1875 NLSGVVKIADGLT
-1888 ASSVKASGDVTFSDG
+1888 ASSVSATVKASGDVTFSDG
-1903 TNGTKKKGQGFYA
+1903 TNGTKKAGQGFYA

-1941 ELDESGVAHVSVTE
+1941 ELDESGVAHVAVTE
-1955 SNAGGDKFAS
+1955 SNVTSNFAS

-1973 SPSSPMTVKM
+1973 DPSSPMTVKM

-1988 ALNVAQSSGQA
+1988 VLNAAQSSGQA

-2008 YIKVVNPSADQK
+2008 YIKVMNPSADQK
-2020 LAITANNTDTRGAHG
+2020 LTITANNTDTRGAYG

-2040 NAHLNISGPV
+2040 YAHLNISGPV

-2076 DGPLTISNVKGLKE
+2076 DGPLTIRNVRGLREK
-2090 RGAGMNASGIQVTGD
+2090 GAGVNASGIQVTGD

-2121 GSGIKLAGKDTKVS
+2121 GSGIKLVGKDTKVS

-2203 WKDAGILN
+2203 WNDAGILN

-2232 NYGTGGNTAHDIGQF
+2232 DYGTGGNTAHDIGQF

-2265 TTTTIASKNPVWEGS
+2265 TTTTIASKNPVWAGS

-2286 GGKDADHAGLI
+2286 GGKDADNAGLI
-2297 YQKDNNPISVVNYS
+2297 YQKDTNPISVVNYS
-2311 GHTTVFYEHDAA
+2311 GHTTVFYDHDAA
-2323 DPTKIIGGNFN
+2323 DPTKIIGGSFH

-2350 KGITSGFADDDSAD
+2350 KGITSGFADGDSAA
-2364 AKDKVANVLN
+2364 AKDQVARVLN

-2400 TASSRA
+2400 TASSAA

-2416 DATGTKTP
+2416 EDTGTFTP
-2424 GQGYYEY
+2424 GQGYYAY
-2431 KTSKPGSQTAKE
+2431 KTSKPGSQITKE
-2443 FTAAITGDASVDTA
+2443 FTTAITGDAAADTV
-2457 YADKGVLK
+2457 YIEKGVLK

-2478 ITPEKHLIAGGPW
+2478 ITPEKHLIAGGAYV
-2491 LPQISAAIS
+2491 PQISAAIS
-2500 GSDEKH
+2500 GSDETH

-2528 GIAAIGKGVVNIKN
+2528 GIAAIGKGVVNINN

-2556 QIGALF
+2556 QTGALF
-2562 VNGGGTIQIHN
+2562 VNAGGTIQIHN

-2579 LTLRAKSTA
+2579 LTLRAKSTV
-2588 PANAAVIKSMNGVS
+2588 PTNAAVIKSMNGVS
-2602 GVMSSITVDG
+2602 GVMSAITVDG

-2638 VGGGVIKAI
+2638 VGGGIIKAI

-2671 VKKDAKGAV
+2671 VKKDAKGAI

-2715 KDSFWKGDVSNA
+2715 KDSLWKGDVSNTK
-2727 NGSNAGIVN
+2727 GSSAGIVN
-2736 LYMGSGAS
+2736 LYMGNGAT

-2760 NATWTGYSSG
+2760 HATWTGYSNG
-2770 NAMHLKLDN
+2770 NAMHLTLDN
-2779 SIWNVNG
+2779 SIWHVNG
-2786 ASKIASFSGNKGS
+2786 ASKLASFSGDKGS
-2799 IFVAS
+2799 ILVAS
-2804 DAGNISVG
+2804 DAGDISVG

-2822 NHDADHPTNILG
+2822 NHDAAHPTNILG
-2834 GNFTIGQ
+2834 GSFTIGQ
-2841 ANTGSHITLI
+2841 AKDGSAITLI
-2851 TDNQGITKGFTA
+2851 TDNQGITKGFNA
-2863 QDKAED
+2863 YDKAED

-2897 KIAEGLTASSKA
+2897 KIAEGLTASSEA

-2921 TGTKTPGQGFYEYT
+2921 TGTKTPGQGYYEYT
-2935 AKDDSVITD
+2935 VKDDSVITD
-2944 PITGNLDKKYENLG
+2944 PITGNLDKKYVNLG
-2958 IETEKGIYNFTQDTV
+2958 IETEKGIYNFTQDAV
-2973 IDVTKGDYSSNL
+2973 INVTKGL
-2985 SAIESS
+2985 SELGAIESS
-2991 GGPITINA
+2991 GGPITIHA

-3015 VARAVATGLRTG
+3015 VARAVATGLSYG
-3027 IKDVTI
+3027 KSKDVTI
-3033 KAKSLKLS
+3033 TAKSLKLS
-3041 TDTTGF
+3041 TDTTGL

-3071 QTESNGIYSGNGG
+3071 QTESNGIYSGSDG

-3122 VGAGIVKIDGDVY
+3122 AGAGIVKIDGDIF
-3135 TKSAETY
+3135 TKYAESH

-3166 WNGRSLYEV
+3166 WNGRSLYKV

-3205 VPSGFTGS
+3205 VPSGFAGS
-3213 HVTKLTGGSDAA
+3213 HVTNFVGGADAA
-3225 HAGNI
+3225 HAGHI
-3230 FQNDT
+3230 FQNDS
-3235 KKITIDNYSGNTNI
+3235 KNLTIDKYSGYTNI
-3249 YYAHTGNGEA
+3249 YYAHEGNGEA
-3259 ASDYAAG
+3259 AENYKAG
-3266 DTIIKHAEKDSVVS
+3266 DTIIQKAAEGSVVS
-3280 LITDNSGVNMNSADS
+3280 LITDNSGVS
-3295 IVNVLN
+3295 
-3301 SLAGKLTYSNFTK
+3301 
-3314 NENNLTGYVK
+3314 
-3324 IADGLTSSSAAMY
+3324 
-3337 TGDMAFSKKD
+3337 
-3347 GKGSLKD
+3347 
-3354 EDSIRPDLPAP
+3354 
-3365 DHQIKNEFTT
+3365 
-3375 TLTGVKSKDKE
+3375 
-3386 YYKAGVIKGEGLYQ
+3386 
-3400 FTQNSSITTTNA
+3400 
-3412 HGADMNQ
+3412 
-3419 ATTIDAKG
+3419 
-3427 KTLTFNTDL
+3427 
-3436 TYGTTVH
+3436 
-3443 AIGANSTDG
+3443 
-3452 VTINAGKLV
+3452 
-3461 LNAHSTNGR
+3461 
-3470 IEGINVGQGALTI
+3470 
-3483 NGNTEM
+3483 
-3489 NIKGVGYTLG
+3489 
-3499 LYAAGDSALTFNG
+3499 
-3512 NVTAMGD
+3512 
-3519 ETSEWGLTAK
+3519 
-3529 NGAWGYY
+3529 
-3536 RCSLVYSDS
+3536 
-3545 NYGLQKGPKVTI
+3545 
-3557 NGDVN
+3557 
-3562 AKIDGNC
+3562 
-3569 LFAKGGHAKLT
+3569 
-3580 INGGGNIEINK
+3580 
-3591 DNEHTYY
+3591 
-3598 AMIAECG
+3598 
-3605 TTSMN
+3605 
-3610 VNLDE
+3610 
-3615 NYDAVS
+3615 
-3621 ARDNKLVLKGN
+3621 
-3632 ISASTGAI
+3632 
-3640 SAHETELYTK
+3640 
-3650 VNLGLATADSVWTGV
+3650 
-3665 AHNRFNDDGNSAY
+3665 
-3678 SSDKKFYG
+3678 
-3686 AINVFLQN
+3686 
-3694 GATWNNEKWG
+3694 
-3704 ATYKPW
+3704 
-3710 GSSGFAGSHVAK
+3710 
-3722 FVGGSDVAHAG
+3722 
-3733 NIFQKDANSLT
+3733 
-3744 IDNYSGNTN
+3744 
-3753 IFYAHT
+3753 
-3759 GNGEAADN
+3759 
-3767 YAAGDTVIK
+3767 
-3776 HAAEGSVVSMITD
+3776 
-3789 NTGVAMD
+3789 MD

-3811 LTYSNFVTGEK
+3811 LTYRAYVNGEK
-3822 NLTGYVKIAE
+3822 NLTGYVKIAG
-3832 GLTASSAA
+3832 GLTASSQTL
-3840 MQTGNIAFNADT
+3840 QTGSIAFSKKD
-3852 GKGSLENGSMKP
+3852 GKGSYKDGTMTP
-3864 GFTYPETQKPE
+3864 GITYPDEQQADTYTQ
-3875 ATEKNQG
+3875 A
-3882 ITGDAKTDYQYK
+3882 ITGNTKDDYLYK
-3894 KDGILKEDGSYVF
+3894 QNGVLKEEGKYTF
-3907 TQNPTKIEVESGAAV
+3907 TKDPTKIAVAEGAAV
-3922 DATENN
+3922 NAKADIT
-3928 INIDSTQ
+3928 IDTTK
-3935 AKLELKGETGIH
+3935 AKLELKGADAGIN
-3947 ANGADVTV
+3947 AEGASVTV
-3955 NGNTSISGKVG
+3955 NGNTSISGATG
-3966 IDAANGN
+3966 INAANGN
-3973 VTLNGSTDI
+3973 VTLTGSTVI
-3982 VGTDAAINA
+3982 NGTDAAINA
-3991 GEGGNVDI
+3991 GADANVVV
-3999 NTNNSALNIKGDINA
+3999 NGNNSALTINGGIHA
-4014 DGGSIIVASG
+4014 DGGSITVDSG
-4024 KATGVIAGDV
+4024 KATGIINGDV

-4043 ISLNDAKSSLTG
+4043 ISLNDAQSKLTG
-4055 SYRVDDSSSIVMNI
+4055 SYKVDANSGIVMNI
-4069 ANGATWN
+4069 KNGATWV
-4076 LTDDEDDAEG
+4076 LTDDKDETAG
-4086 MSLFRMAKAPA
+4086 MSLLRMAKAPA
-4097 AAPAAG
+4097 AASAAG
-4103 LNVNGG
+4103 LTVNGG
-4109 ATKAETGYIDMTKR
+4109 ATKADTGYIDMTKR
-4123 TQKLDIANFSGWETI
+4123 TQELNISNYSGYETFILVHKDDGTFTSGDVKIA
-4138 IYGHENA
+4138 
-4145 GDKDEDYKSGNTI
+4145 
-4158 INKAAK
+4158 KAAAG
-4164 DSGVILSTDNSGI
+4164 SGMTLFTANNGI
-4177 NMDDKAAVEATL
+4177 NMADKDAVTGML
-4189 KALAHKLTYTDHEE
+4189 KALAKKAFYAEGNDAD
-4203 NGSNLT
+4203 NGKNLT
-4209 GKVQIADGL
+4209 GEVKIGEGL
-4218 TASSASKYLGNMRWD
+4218 TSSSAKTGLMNFA
-4233 ENGKGQY
+4233 EQQGQL

-4252 KGEYETFVMKGARSA
+4252 EGDYETFVMKGVRSA
-4267 VTTSFHSWRDN
+4267 ATTTFHSWRDN

-4315 YWGAQVGY
+4315 YWGAQIGY
-4323 DKALANGWHTGVA
+4323 DKALAGGWHTGFA

-4366 MEDGSYFRVAAKA
+4366 MEDGSYFRVSAKA

-4431 RVGSKDY
+4431 RVGSKNY
-4438 TGSANNGATMNIY
+4438 TGSANNGATMDIY

-4458 VGRLGFEAGMKKAH
+4458 IGRLGFEAGMKKAH

-4487 DIDTRY
+4487 DINTRY

-4514 VLGGEYRLGGNS
+4514 VLGGEYRVGRNT

>member
-73 DPATFSVMLDG
+73 DPATFSVMIDG
-84 ESKIFLRQYVYGV
+84 ESKIFLRQYVYGN
-97 TDLKGS
+97 TELKGS

-149 IAHIVDNQ
+149 IAHVEDDQ

-163 KTVDLKKDIK
+163 KTVDLKQDIK

-188 DTNGSIQTTTVH
+188 DTNGNIQTTTVH

-244 NGYARIGKNT
+244 HGYARIGKNAE
-254 DQVKLNNYN
+254 QVKLNNYN
-263 HLILS
+263 HLILN
-268 TSIGGYQNYG
+268 TSAGGYQNYG
-278 FGNKETSLD
+278 SVNEETSLD

-601 QITVNGDVNISMSD
+601 QITVNGDVNISMSG

-625 KSFRWGENSQESKAS
+625 KSFRWGENSQESTVS

-721 GTKYGYYTLGAYA
+721 GTKYGYYTLGAYV
-734 GTINVNMNKA
+734 GTINVNMNEA

-760 ALKSTGTIN
+760 ALKSTGAIN
-769 LRLATKNSY
+769 LGLTTKNSY
-778 LHGIIDNGG
+778 LNGIIDNGG

-813 DVGNNEVSRVTYLH
+813 DVGNNEISRVTFLH

-863 SHDSTTPT
+863 SHDSNTPT
-871 KILGGDVN
+871 KILGGDVT
-879 IGSAIR
+879 IGRAIR

-913 EKLYYKNAVNGE
+913 EKLYYKDAVNGKK
-925 TFLSGKVEIAE
+925 FLSGKVEIAE

-948 NIAFNQTNGQGSFA
+948 NIAFNQTDGQGSFA
-962 GSGETPEPPAEQSKT
+962 GSGEKPEPPAEQSKT

-982 MTGGDDKEYKDDHV
+982 ITGGDDQEYKDDHV

-1009 TVQVEGGAAVDAVK
+1009 TIRVEGGAAVDAVK

-1060 NGRTGIDAAGTVT
+1060 NGKTGIDAAGTVT

-1109 GHLTLDAV
+1109 GHLTLDAA

-1135 THAKDLTTTGTMT
+1135 IHAKDLTTTGTMT

-1177 KADKGGKAIL
+1177 KADKGGKVIL

-1198 SGDHSNIEAT
+1198 SGDHSSIEAI

-1216 NGSLDGAGSVTL
+1216 NGSFDGAGSVTL

-1234 NWTGNAD
+1234 NWTGNAV
-1241 GNGAYAVTVGKDSTW
+1241 GNGAYAVTIGKGSTW

-1284 AGNGGVIDMTDAK
+1284 AGNGGIIDMTDAK
-1297 AGTVTIQNYGGSST
+1297 AGTVTIQSYGGSST

-1334 VKISHADKGS
+1334 VKISQADKGS
-1344 EITLLTDRTGLDFAS
+1344 EITLLTDRAGLDFDSA
-1359 TKADGK
+1359 KADEK

-1417 TGTKKAGQGFYDYTP
+1417 TGTKKAGQGFY
-1432 ATDEKPHE
+1432 
-1440 TGPIVK
+1440 
-1446 SENIDETRVGDVNG
+1446 
-1460 IVSINVTEAQDSVAS
+1460 
-1475 SAPSAMYVAG
+1475 
-1485 DAVSP
+1485 
-1490 LVVDLQGHTLK
+1490 
-1501 LNANNQTAN
+1501 
-1510 YVSTVYVDDNKSMEI
+1510 
-1525 KDSKGNGVLKVSAG
+1525 
-1539 LDADGNTDTK
+1539 
-1549 AKYVYGI
+1549 
-1556 RVGEGGSL
+1556 
-1564 TADTD
+1564 
-1569 VEIDGVKSNSSSRA
+1569 
-1583 FGVYAYSEGNVVFEK
+1583 
-1598 DLTIKNVQTANKVGP
+1598 
-1613 YTAGIYAD
+1613 
-1621 ASSSAKSPINI
+1621 
-1632 TVKGNL
+1632 
-1638 NIENVL
+1638 
-1644 GSAIR
+1644 
-1649 ALNTSTISTAGATIK
+1649 
-1664 AADMSNGTDKSQY
+1664 
-1677 YALQANK
+1677 
-1684 GTINLNTGEG
+1684 
-1694 ITAGVLDV
+1694 
-1702 TGDMKVTDNKASVIN
+1702 
-1717 VNMTKGSQWTGA
+1717 
-1729 VSNISSST
+1729 
-1737 YNAPAGQFNL
+1737 
-1747 TMAEGSAW
+1747 
-1755 KHETGRS
+1755 
-1762 ADTLNTTF
+1762 
-1770 AGSNVSKLDGSGVIY
+1770 
-1785 QNSDKGI
+1785 
-1792 TVYNYSGDTTVVY
+1792 
-1805 GHDASDPLIINGGDF
+1805 
-1820 TIKAAAAGSKIT
+1820 
-1832 LVTDSQGIT
+1832 
-1841 GGFEA
+1841 
-1846 SDTAAEKNHVKEVLN
+1846 
-1861 KLANKLFYTGYKDA
+1861 
-1875 TLFGVVKIADGLT
+1875 
-1888 ASSVKASGDVTFSDG
+1888 
-1903 TNGTKKKGQGFYA
+1903 A

-1965 ALYAGEST
+1965 AIYAGEST
-1973 SPSSPMTVKM
+1973 DPSSPMTVKM

-1988 ALNVAQSSGQA
+1988 ALHVAQTNGQA
-1999 AAIYAGANT
+1999 AAIYADANT
-2008 YIKVVNPSADQK
+2008 YIKVINPSADQK
-2020 LAITANNTDTRGAHG
+2020 LTITANNTDTRGAHG
-2035 IYADG
+2035 IYADR

-2069 KQSEITI
+2069 QRSEITI
-2076 DGPLTISNVKGLKE
+2076 DGPLTISNVKGLRE
-2090 RGAGMNASGIQVTGD
+2090 RGAGMSAAGIQVTGD

-2121 GSGIKLAGKDTKVS
+2121 GSGILLKGKDTKVS

-2203 WKDAGILN
+2203 WNDAGILN

-2221 KGVAAYDQYND
+2221 KGVAAYDQYNSD
-2232 NYGTGGNTAHDIGQF
+2232 YGAGGNTTHDIGQF

-2253 GATWTNEQQSHV
+2253 GAAWTNEQQSHV
-2265 TTTTIASKNPVWEGS
+2265 TTTTVSKAEWGGS
-2280 TLATLH
+2280 TLASLH
-2286 GGKDADHAGLI
+2286 GGSNAANAGLI

-2311 GHTTVFYEHDAA
+2311 GHTTVFYEHDAS
-2323 DPTKIIGGNFN
+2323 DPTKMNGGSFN

-2350 KGITSGFADDDSAD
+2350 KGITSGFADGDSAD
-2364 AKDKVANVLN
+2364 AKDQVARVLN

-2400 TASSRA
+2400 TASSAA

-2416 DATGTKTP
+2416 DQTGTGVA
-2424 GQGYYEY
+2424 GQGYYAY
-2431 KTSKPGSQTAKE
+2431 TTSKPGSQTAKE
-2443 FTAAITGDASVDTA
+2443 FTAAITGDASLDTV

-2465 DDGTYVFTADSTT
+2465 DDGTYVFTAGSTT
-2478 ITPEKHLIAGGPW
+2478 ITPKKHLIAGGAW
-2491 LPQISAAIS
+2491 LPQIGAAIS

-2556 QIGALF
+2556 QTGALF
-2562 VNGGGTIQIHN
+2562 VNAGGTIQIHN
-2573 AGADNV
+2573 AGADHV

-2602 GVMSSITVDG
+2602 GVMSAITVDG

-2656 YGEFNSKNRGQVNVN
+2656 YGEFASKNRGQVNVN
-2671 VKKDAKGAV
+2671 VKKDAKGAI

-2693 VYLGGGMDNAGAS
+2693 VYLGGGMDNAGAN

-2727 NGSNAGIVN
+2727 NGSSAGIVN

-2744 WTGNNLSGNT
+2744 WIGNNLSGNT
-2754 VNADLD
+2754 VNANLD
-2760 NATWTGYSSG
+2760 HATWTGSSSG
-2770 NAMHLKLDN
+2770 NAMHLKLDD

-2804 DAGNISVG
+2804 DAGDISVV

-2817 TTVIY
+2817 TTLIY
-2822 NHDADHPTNILG
+2822 NHDADHPTDILG
-2834 GNFTIGQ
+2834 GSFTIGQ
-2841 ANTGSHITLI
+2841 ADAGSNITLI

-2863 QDKAED
+2863 YDKAED
-2869 QNTVN
+2869 QNTIN

-2897 KIAEGLTASSKA
+2897 KIADGLTASSKA
-2909 LKTGNIS
+2909 LKTGDIS

-2935 AKDDSVITD
+2935 VKDDSVITD
-2944 PITGNLDKKYENLG
+2944 PITGNLDKKYVNLG
-2958 IETEKGIYNFTQDTV
+2958 IETEKGIYNFTQDAV
-2973 IDVTKGDYSSNL
+2973 IDVTKGDYSSGL

-2999 DGKNLDVSY
+2999 KGQDLDVAY

-3015 VARAVATGLRTG
+3015 VARAVATGLSSG
-3027 IKDVTI
+3027 KSKDVTI
-3033 KAKSLKLS
+3033 TAKSLKLS

-3099 AANYIALK
+3099 AANYMALK

-3122 VGAGIVKIDGDVY
+3122 AGAGIVKIDGDIF
-3135 TKSAETY
+3135 TKYAEIY
-3142 DYWEDETTSTS
+3142 DWDEEETTSTS

-3175 TSGDDST
+3175 SSGEDST

-3205 VPSGFTGS
+3205 VPSGFAGS
-3213 HVTKLTGGSDAA
+3213 HVTNFTGGSDAA

-3235 KKITIDNYSGNTNI
+3235 KKITIDNYSGYTNI
-3249 YYAHTGNGEA
+3249 YYAHEGNGEA
-3259 ASDYAAG
+3259 AENYKAG
-3266 DTIIKHAEKDSVVS
+3266 DTIINKAAAGSQIS
-3280 LITDNSGVNMNSADS
+3280 LITDN
-3295 IVNVLN
+3295 
-3301 SLAGKLTYSNFTK
+3301 
-3314 NENNLTGYVK
+3314 TG
-3324 IADGLTSSSAAMY
+3324 I
-3337 TGDMAFSKKD
+3337 
-3347 GKGSLKD
+3347 
-3354 EDSIRPDLPAP
+3354 
-3365 DHQIKNEFTT
+3365 
-3375 TLTGVKSKDKE
+3375 
-3386 YYKAGVIKGEGLYQ
+3386 
-3400 FTQNSSITTTNA
+3400 
-3412 HGADMNQ
+3412 
-3419 ATTIDAKG
+3419 
-3427 KTLTFNTDL
+3427 
-3436 TYGTTVH
+3436 
-3443 AIGANSTDG
+3443 
-3452 VTINAGKLV
+3452 
-3461 LNAHSTNGR
+3461 
-3470 IEGINVGQGALTI
+3470 
-3483 NGNTEM
+3483 
-3489 NIKGVGYTLG
+3489 
-3499 LYAAGDSALTFNG
+3499 
-3512 NVTAMGD
+3512 
-3519 ETSEWGLTAK
+3519 
-3529 NGAWGYY
+3529 
-3536 RCSLVYSDS
+3536 
-3545 NYGLQKGPKVTI
+3545 
-3557 NGDVN
+3557 
-3562 AKIDGNC
+3562 
-3569 LFAKGGHAKLT
+3569 
-3580 INGGGNIEINK
+3580 
-3591 DNEHTYY
+3591 
-3598 AMIAECG
+3598 
-3605 TTSMN
+3605 
-3610 VNLDE
+3610 
-3615 NYDAVS
+3615 
-3621 ARDNKLVLKGN
+3621 
-3632 ISASTGAI
+3632 
-3640 SAHETELYTK
+3640 
-3650 VNLGLATADSVWTGV
+3650 
-3665 AHNRFNDDGNSAY
+3665 
-3678 SSDKKFYG
+3678 
-3686 AINVFLQN
+3686 
-3694 GATWNNEKWG
+3694 
-3704 ATYKPW
+3704 
-3710 GSSGFAGSHVAK
+3710 
-3722 FVGGSDVAHAG
+3722 
-3733 NIFQKDANSLT
+3733 
-3744 IDNYSGNTN
+3744 
-3753 IFYAHT
+3753 
-3759 GNGEAADN
+3759 
-3767 YAAGDTVIK
+3767 
-3776 HAAEGSVVSMITD
+3776 
-3789 NTGVAMD
+3789 AMD

-3811 LTYSNFVTGEK
+3811 LTYSAYATGEK
-3822 NLTGYVKIAE
+3822 HLTGYVK
-3832 GLTASSAA
+3832 
-3840 MQTGNIAFNADT
+3840 
-3852 GKGSLENGSMKP
+3852 
-3864 GFTYPETQKPE
+3864 
-3875 ATEKNQG
+3875 
-3882 ITGDAKTDYQYK
+3882 
-3894 KDGILKEDGSYVF
+3894 
-3907 TQNPTKIEVESGAAV
+3907 
-3922 DATENN
+3922 
-3928 INIDSTQ
+3928 
-3935 AKLELKGETGIH
+3935 
-3947 ANGADVTV
+3947 
-3955 NGNTSISGKVG
+3955 
-3966 IDAANGN
+3966 
-3973 VTLNGSTDI
+3973 
-3982 VGTDAAINA
+3982 
-3991 GEGGNVDI
+3991 
-3999 NTNNSALNIKGDINA
+3999 
-4014 DGGSIIVASG
+4014 
-4024 KATGVIAGDV
+4024 
-4034 SASNGGSVE
+4034 
-4043 ISLNDAKSSLTG
+4043 
-4055 SYRVDDSSSIVMNI
+4055 
-4069 ANGATWN
+4069 
-4076 LTDDEDDAEG
+4076 
-4086 MSLFRMAKAPA
+4086 
-4097 AAPAAG
+4097 
-4103 LNVNGG
+4103 
-4109 ATKAETGYIDMTKR
+4109 
-4123 TQKLDIANFSGWETI
+4123 
-4138 IYGHENA
+4138 
-4145 GDKDEDYKSGNTI
+4145 
-4158 INKAAK
+4158 
-4164 DSGVILSTDNSGI
+4164 
-4177 NMDDKAAVEATL
+4177 
-4189 KALAHKLTYTDHEE
+4189 
-4203 NGSNLT
+4203 
-4209 GKVQIADGL
+4209 IADGL
-4218 TASSASKYLGNMRWD
+4218 TASSKALQTGNIAFSD
-4233 ENGKGQY
+4233 KDGKGSLAEGTVTPGVTYPEEQVKDTY
-4240 VDGSIQWEPTIE
+4240 TQAITGITKDDYIYKQNGVLKEEGKYTFTKDPTKITVEEGSAIDAKADITIDTSKAKLELSGKEAGIKADGHKVSIKGSTVITGKDAISTSNGGKVTLNGMTDIKAGGEDGRAISVAGKDSEVAITGNAAASITGAVYVAGGNLTVNTGATTTMTGDVLVDGGKADITLRDKASTLTGNLSVSNGGQLTLNVTNGAKATSSYAASDGTLTMNIKDGGHWILKDAASTTSLYAPSLADAADHTNAPATGTLNVNGGRDKAHTGYIDMTERTQNLDIANFSGHETFIMAHKDDGTFTSGNVNIAKAASGSELTLYTANNGIDMTNKEKVTDTLKAMAKKAIYAEGNDAGKNLTGEVKIGEGLTSSSAKTGLISFKDKTGGLVDGSIQWEPTIE
-4252 KGEYETFVMKGARSA
+4252 EGDYETFVMKGARSA

-4323 DKALANGWHTGVA
+4323 DKALAGGWHTGIA

-4366 MEDGSYFRVAAKA
+4366 MDNGSYFRVAAKA

-4417 EMSYITPKVQLTWS
+4417 EMNYITPKVQLTWS

-4438 TGSANNGATMNIY
+4438 TGSANNGAIMNIY

>member
-18 LIGSLMAGSSVGA
+18 LIGGLMAGSSVGA

-73 DPATFSVMLDG
+73 DPATFSVMIDG
-84 ESKIFLRQYVYGV
+84 ESKIFLRQYVYGN
-97 TDLKGS
+97 TELKGS

-149 IAHIVDNQ
+149 IAHVEDDQ

-163 KTVDLKKDIK
+163 KTVDLKQDIK

-188 DTNGSIQTTTVH
+188 DTNGNIQTTTVH
-200 GEGLLVKDGYLYVA
+200 GEGLLVKDDYLYVA

-244 NGYARIGKNT
+244 NGYARIGKNAE
-254 DQVKLNNYN
+254 QVKLNNYN
-263 HLILS
+263 HLILN
-268 TSIGGYQNYG
+268 TSAGGYQNYG
-278 FGNKETSLD
+278 SVNEETSLD

-332 KYTLSDVGGDNK
+332 KYTLSATGGE
-344 SGFTGRVYQ
+344 FTGRVYQ

-361 KNPDDWN
+361 KNPDDWQV
-368 IVLAGT
+368 VL
-374 VGEDGGWFGRL
+374 DGKVDDGWFGRL

-411 PTHQWETK
+411 PTHQWVTK
-419 DFSTDK
+419 DFSTDT
-425 QFYQFNSVTM
+425 QFGQFNSVTM

-456 TASSETKITLENADA
+456 TASSETKITLENTDA

-481 ITGTSADQTAFS
+481 ITGTSADQTAFGN
-493 DVISDDGTY
+493 VTSDDGTY

-601 QITVNGDVNISMSD
+601 QITVNGDVNISMSG

-625 KSFRWGENSQESKAS
+625 KSFRWGENSQESTVS

-688 TGDVDMAVYGN
+688 TGDVDMSVYGN

-734 GTINVNMNKA
+734 GTINVNMNEV

-769 LRLATKNSY
+769 LGLATKNSY
-778 LHGIIDNGG
+778 LNGIIDNGG

-813 DVGNNEVSRVTYLH
+813 DVGNNEVSRVTFLH

-863 SHDSTTPT
+863 SHDSNTPT

-898 MQSDAVKNQVLNALA
+898 MQSDEIKNQVLNALA

-925 TFLSGKVEIAE
+925 KFLSGKVEIAG

-948 NIAFNQTNGQGSFA
+948 NIAFNQKNGQGSFA

-982 MTGGDDKEYKDDHV
+982 ITGGDDKEYKDDHV

-1037 GGEAGIRAAAGKTV
+1037 GGEAGIRAAAGKSV

-1060 NGRTGIDAAGTVT
+1060 NGKTGIDAAGTVT

-1109 GHLTLDAV
+1109 GHLTLDAA

-1135 THAKDLTTTGTMT
+1135 THTKDLTTTGTMT

-1187 KGKKTVLKGLV
+1187 KGKKTALKGLV
-1198 SGDHSNIEAT
+1198 SGDHSSIEAT

-1216 NGSLDGAGSVTL
+1216 NGSLEGAGSVTL

-1234 NWTGNAD
+1234 NWTGNAV
-1241 GNGAYAVTVGKDSTW
+1241 GNGAYAVTIGKDSTW

-1344 EITLLTDRTGLDFAS
+1344 EITLLTDRAGLDFDS
-1359 TKADGK
+1359 TKADEK

-1403 ASLRSETITFSTAD
+1403 TSSRSETITFSTAD
-1417 TGTKKAGQGFYDYTP
+1417 TGTKKAGQGFYAYTP
-1432 ATDEKPHE
+1432 EEDTKTYE
-1440 TGPIVK
+1440 TGAIKK
-1446 SENIDETRVGDVNG
+1446 SENIGETRESDVNG
-1460 IVSINVTEAQDSVAS
+1460 LVSVKVTYAQTGVANG
-1475 SAPSAMYVAG
+1475 APSALYASSDLV
-1485 DAVSP
+1485 DS
-1490 LVVDLQGHTLK
+1490 LVVDLQGHALQLSTGGD
-1501 LNANNQTAN
+1501 ANK
-1510 YVSTVYVDDNKSMEI
+1510 YLSTVYVAGGKTIQI
-1525 KDSKGNGVLKVSAG
+1525 KDSSGNGAVKISAG
-1539 LDADGNTDTK
+1539 VGNDGNADNKTNYT
-1549 AKYVYGI
+1549 YGI
-1556 RVGEGGSL
+1556 QVSSEGSL
-1564 TADTD
+1564 ISDAN
-1569 VEIDGVKSNSSSRA
+1569 VEVDGVKSNGSSRA
-1583 FGVYAYSEGNVVFEK
+1583 YGVYVNRSGQVAFNK
-1598 DLTIKNVQTANKVGP
+1598 DLTIKGVQNANKVGP
-1613 YTAGIYAD
+1613 NTAGIYLD
-1621 ASSSAKSPINI
+1621 SSANMTIH
-1632 TVKGNL
+1632 GNMD
-1638 NIENVL
+1638 IENVA
-1644 GSAIR
+1644 GYSVR
-1649 ALNTSTISTAGATIK
+1649 VMSGATLTTSGGVIK
-1664 AADMSNGTDKSQY
+1664 AMDMANGTANSNY
-1677 YALQANK
+1677 YALFANK

-1729 VSNISSST
+1729 VSNIPSST
-1737 YNAPAGQFNL
+1737 YNAPDGQFNL
-1747 TMAEGSAW
+1747 TMAEGSVW
-1755 KHETGRS
+1755 NHETGRS
-1762 ADTLNTTF
+1762 VDTLKTTF

-1792 TVYNYSGDTTVVY
+1792 TVYDYSGDTTVVY
-1805 GHDASDPLIINGGDF
+1805 GHDANDPLTINGGDF
-1820 TIKAAAAGSKIT
+1820 TIKAAAADSKIT

-1875 TLFGVVKIADGLT
+1875 NLSGVVKIADGLT
-1888 ASSVKASGDVTFSDG
+1888 ASSVSATVKASGDVTFSDG
-1903 TNGTKKKGQGFYA
+1903 TNGTKKAGQGFYA

-1941 ELDESGVAHVSVTE
+1941 ELDESGVAHITVTE
-1955 SNAGGDKFAS
+1955 SNAGGGKFAS

-1973 SPSSPMTVKM
+1973 DPSSPMIVKM

-1988 ALNVAQSSGQA
+1988 ALNAAQSNGQA

-2008 YIKVVNPSADQK
+2008 YIKVINPSADQK
-2020 LAITANNTDTRGAHG
+2020 LAITASNTDTRASHG
-2035 IYADG
+2035 IYALG

-2050 EITDIV
+2050 EITDVI
-2056 TKGDAATGINIQG
+2056 TQGDAATGINIQG
-2069 KQSEITI
+2069 QQSEITI
-2076 DGPLTISNVKGLKE
+2076 DGPLTISNVKGLRE
-2090 RGAGMNASGIQVTGD
+2090 RGAGMSAAGIQVTGE

-2121 GSGIKLAGKDTKVS
+2121 GSGIKLTGADTKVS

-2195 YTGGELID
+2195 YSGGELID
-2203 WKDAGILN
+2203 WNDAGILN

-2232 NYGTGGNTAHDIGQF
+2232 DYGTGGNTAHDIGQF

-2253 GATWTNEQQSHV
+2253 GAAWTNEQQSHV
-2265 TTTTIASKNPVWEGS
+2265 TTTTIASKNPVWAGS

-2286 GGKDADHAGLI
+2286 GGKDADNAGLI
-2297 YQKDNNPISVVNYS
+2297 YQKDTNPISVVNYS
-2311 GHTTVFYEHDAA
+2311 GHTIVFYEHDAN
-2323 DPTKIIGGNFN
+2323 DPTKMIGGSFH

-2350 KGITSGFADDDSAD
+2350 KGITSGFADGDSAD

-2431 KTSKPGSQTAKE
+2431 KTSKPGSQITKE
-2443 FTAAITGDASVDTA
+2443 FTTAITGDAAADTV
-2457 YADKGVLK
+2457 YVEKGVLK

-2478 ITPEKHLIAGGPW
+2478 ITPEKHLIAGGGY
-2491 LPQISAAIS
+2491 LPQISAGIS
-2500 GSDEKH
+2500 GSDENH

-2511 MNGNKLTVDT
+2511 MNGNKLTVET

-2556 QIGALF
+2556 QTGALF
-2562 VNGGGTIQIHN
+2562 VNAGGTIQIHN
-2573 AGADNV
+2573 AGADHV

-2656 YGEFNSKNRGQVNVN
+2656 YGEYVSNNRGQVNVN
-2671 VKKDAKGAV
+2671 VKKDAKGAI
-2680 IGAGSNTVQLEGN
+2680 IGAGKNTVQMEGN
-2693 VYLGGGMDNAGAS
+2693 IHLGGSMDKNTGAN

-2727 NGSNAGIVN
+2727 NGSSAGIVN
-2736 LYMGSGAS
+2736 LYLGSGAS
-2744 WTGNNLSGNT
+2744 WTGSNLSGNT
-2754 VNADLD
+2754 VNANLD
-2760 NATWTGYSSG
+2760 HATWTGYSNG
-2770 NAMHLKLDN
+2770 KAMNLKLDH
-2779 SIWNVNG
+2779 SIWNVKG
-2786 ASKIASFSGNKGS
+2786 ASKLASFSGDKGS

-2804 DAGNISVG
+2804 DAGDISVG

-2822 NHDADHPTNILG
+2822 NHDADNPTNILG
-2834 GNFTIGQ
+2834 GSFTIGQ
-2841 ANTGSHITLI
+2841 AKDGSAITLI
-2851 TDNQGITKGFTA
+2851 TDNQGITKGFNA
-2863 QDKAED
+2863 YDKAED

-2897 KIAEGLTASSKA
+2897 KIADGLTASSKA
-2909 LKTGNIS
+2909 LKTGDIS

-2935 AKDDSVITD
+2935 EADDSVITD
-2944 PITGNLDKKYENLG
+2944 PITGNLDKKYVNLG

-2985 SAIESS
+2985 SAIESND
-2991 GGPITINA
+2991 GPITIHA

-3033 KAKSLKLS
+3033 KAKNLKLS

-3071 QTESNGIYSGNGG
+3071 QTESNGIYSGSSGI
-3084 TVTMSGNLTIQKDSK
+3084 VTMNGNLTIQKDSK

-3122 VGAGIVKIDGDVY
+3122 EGAGIVKIDGDIF
-3135 TKSAETY
+3135 TKYAESY
-3142 DYWEDETTSTS
+3142 DWYEEETTSTS

-3182 SYGTFNLWLTDGAT
+3182 NYGTFNLWLTDGAT

-3205 VPSGFTGS
+3205 VPSGFAGS
-3213 HVTKLTGGSDAA
+3213 HVTNFTGGSDAA

-3235 KKITIDNYSGNTNI
+3235 KKIIIDNYSGYANI
-3249 YYAHTGNGEA
+3249 YYAHEGNGEA
-3259 ASDYAAG
+3259 AENYKVG
-3266 DTIIKHAEKDSVVS
+3266 DTIITKAAAGSQVS
-3280 LITDNSGVNMNSADS
+3280 LITDN
-3295 IVNVLN
+3295 
-3301 SLAGKLTYSNFTK
+3301 
-3314 NENNLTGYVK
+3314 TG
-3324 IADGLTSSSAAMY
+3324 I
-3337 TGDMAFSKKD
+3337 
-3347 GKGSLKD
+3347 
-3354 EDSIRPDLPAP
+3354 
-3365 DHQIKNEFTT
+3365 
-3375 TLTGVKSKDKE
+3375 
-3386 YYKAGVIKGEGLYQ
+3386 
-3400 FTQNSSITTTNA
+3400 
-3412 HGADMNQ
+3412 
-3419 ATTIDAKG
+3419 
-3427 KTLTFNTDL
+3427 
-3436 TYGTTVH
+3436 
-3443 AIGANSTDG
+3443 
-3452 VTINAGKLV
+3452 
-3461 LNAHSTNGR
+3461 
-3470 IEGINVGQGALTI
+3470 
-3483 NGNTEM
+3483 
-3489 NIKGVGYTLG
+3489 
-3499 LYAAGDSALTFNG
+3499 
-3512 NVTAMGD
+3512 
-3519 ETSEWGLTAK
+3519 
-3529 NGAWGYY
+3529 
-3536 RCSLVYSDS
+3536 
-3545 NYGLQKGPKVTI
+3545 
-3557 NGDVN
+3557 
-3562 AKIDGNC
+3562 
-3569 LFAKGGHAKLT
+3569 
-3580 INGGGNIEINK
+3580 
-3591 DNEHTYY
+3591 
-3598 AMIAECG
+3598 
-3605 TTSMN
+3605 
-3610 VNLDE
+3610 
-3615 NYDAVS
+3615 
-3621 ARDNKLVLKGN
+3621 
-3632 ISASTGAI
+3632 
-3640 SAHETELYTK
+3640 
-3650 VNLGLATADSVWTGV
+3650 
-3665 AHNRFNDDGNSAY
+3665 
-3678 SSDKKFYG
+3678 
-3686 AINVFLQN
+3686 
-3694 GATWNNEKWG
+3694 
-3704 ATYKPW
+3704 
-3710 GSSGFAGSHVAK
+3710 
-3722 FVGGSDVAHAG
+3722 
-3733 NIFQKDANSLT
+3733 
-3744 IDNYSGNTN
+3744 
-3753 IFYAHT
+3753 
-3759 GNGEAADN
+3759 
-3767 YAAGDTVIK
+3767 
-3776 HAAEGSVVSMITD
+3776 
-3789 NTGVAMD
+3789 AMD
-3796 NEYSVANV
+3796 NEYSIANV

-3811 LTYSNFVTGEK
+3811 LTYSAYVKDEK
-3822 NLTGYVKIAE
+3822 NLTGFVKIAD
-3832 GLTASSAA
+3832 GLTASSKAL
-3840 MQTGNIAFNADT
+3840 QTGNIAFSEKD
-3852 GKGSLENGSMKP
+3852 GKGSLAEGTVTP
-3864 GFTYPETQKPE
+3864 GVKYPETQKPE

-3894 KDGILKEDGSYVF
+3894 KDGILKENGSYVF
-3907 TQNPTKIEVESGAAV
+3907 TQDPTKIEVESGAAV
-3922 DATENN
+3922 KATDKD
-3928 INIDSTQ
+3928 INIDTTK
-3935 AKLELKGETGIH
+3935 AKLELKGKTGIH

-3955 NGNTSISGKVG
+3955 NGNTGISGDVG
-3966 IDAANGN
+3966 INAENGN

-3982 VGTDAAINA
+3982 AGTDAAINA
-3991 GEGGNVDI
+3991 GEGGIVDI
-3999 NTNNSALNIKGDINA
+3999 NTNNSALNINGDINA
-4014 DGGSIIVASG
+4014 DGGSITVDSG
-4024 KATGVIAGDV
+4024 KATGVIDGDV

-4076 LTDDEDDAEG
+4076 VTDDGEAVG
-4086 MSLFRMAKAPA
+4086 MSLLRMAKAPV

-4103 LNVNGG
+4103 LTVNGG
-4109 ATKAETGYIDMTKR
+4109 ATKKETGYIDMTKR
-4123 TQKLDIANFSGWETI
+4123 TQDLDIANFSGHETFI
-4138 IYGHENA
+4138 MAHKDDGTFTSGDVNIATADA
-4145 GDKDEDYKSGNTI
+4145 GSGLTLYTAN
-4158 INKAAK
+4158 N
-4164 DSGVILSTDNSGI
+4164 GI
-4177 NMDDKAAVEATL
+4177 QMTDKAAVTNIL
-4189 KALAHKLTYTDHEE
+4189 TVLAQKVIYAEGNDAG
-4203 NGSNLT
+4203 NGKNLT
-4209 GKVQIADGL
+4209 GEVKIGEGL
-4218 TASSASKYLGNMRWD
+4218 TSSSAKT
-4233 ENGKGQY
+4233 GKIDFSNLIGQL

-4252 KGEYETFVMKGARSA
+4252 TGDYETFVMKGARSA

-4315 YWGAQVGY
+4315 YWGAQIGY

-4366 MEDGSYFRVAAKA
+4366 MDNGSYFRVAAKA

-4438 TGSANNGATMNIY
+4438 TGSANNGAIMNIY

-4472 GSLHA
+4472 GNLHA

-4514 VLGGEYRLGGNS
+4514 VLGGEYRLGRNS